1 MEKKIKTALKS
12 SVYAMLILGT
22 VGSFGSLQ
30 AKTSLMDVVS
40 NASVDGF
47 GFMRWAVVNGK
58 DGDGQRYQ
66 LRFKP
71 TVTTGEVNGWSAS
84 AGIFFSIGSATPDG
98 NYTNDEIQ
106 GSRGFRT
113 DMGGSDV
120 FNISN
125 FYVTKNIASWQT
137 MLRAGVMNPLT
148 PMNDVNLDRG
158 IGVYATNKSLEWANV
173 TFLWLDSWMSDDMY
187 IRSFGY
193 KGRDE
198 HKYEGGV
205 ANGDL
210 TGSSV
215 LNNAIGAGIGN
226 DLVSIGL
233 SKETGDFKYRLW
245 YTYGEKLFNYMI
257 FADTSYTYHLND
269 ANSFTILGQ
278 IAATGFQNR
287 FQYLSKSKF
296 FQESGAISSPYSAAE
311 IAKNRGVYN
320 INATYKYAPPESKFS
335 FDVNLGGAGSFGD
348 GYGALIDNTGGLKL
362 GGNIWNTFDGAERNG
377 YGITGAGA
385 LKGSYLNLGYAT
397 INGQYG
403 KLNLGFNVTFIDTN
417 NYVVLRKA
425 STTGSMSGAAK
436 DTHRTITSKA
446 VEAGSSKNPTVT
458 SGFKVHFFEIGPT
471 YRYNFTNNLALIG
484 YWKFAVGDLS
494 FNILRWQVM
503 YTF

>member
-1 MEKKIKTALKS
+1 MKKKTKTALKT
-12 SVYAMLILGT
+12 SVYSMLILGT
-22 VGSFGSLQ
+22 IGSFGSLQ
-30 AKTSLMDVVS
+30 AKTNLMDALQNS
-40 NASVDGF
+40 TIDGF

-58 DGDGQRYQ
+58 DGNGQRYQ
-66 LRFKP
+66 LRLKP
-71 TVTTGEVNGWSAS
+71 TVTTGEVDGWSVS
-84 AGIFFSIGSATPDG
+84 AGLFFSIGSSTPDN

-125 FYVTKNIASWQT
+125 FYVTKNISSWKT
-137 MLRAGVMNPLT
+137 LLRAGVMNPLT

-158 IGVYATNKSLEWANV
+158 IGVYAKNTSVDWANI
-173 TFLWLDSWMSDDMY
+173 TFLWQDSWMSDDIY
-187 IRSFGY
+187 IRSFSYQG
-193 KGRDE
+193 GNN
-198 HKYEGGV
+198 HKYVGGG
-205 ANGDL
+205 ANAGIL
-210 TGSSV
+210 SGTF
-215 LNNAIGAGIGN
+215 NNSIGAGIGN

-257 FADTSYTYHLND
+257 FADTSYTYRLND
-269 ANSFTILGQ
+269 TNSFTILGQ
-278 IAATGFQNR
+278 IAATGMQND
-287 FQYLSKSKF
+287 FHYLSKSKF
-296 FQESGAISSPYSAAE
+296 LQESGAINSPYSAKD
-311 IAKNRGVYN
+311 IAKHRGVYN

-335 FDVNLGGAGSFGD
+335 FDVNVGGAGTFGD

-362 GGNIWNTFDGAERNG
+362 GGQIWNTFDGAERNG
-377 YGITGAGA
+377 FGITGAGA

-417 NYVVLRKA
+417 NYVVLSKA
-425 STTGSMSGAAK
+425 SRSGSMSGAAG
-436 DTHRTITSKA
+436 DMHRTLTAKGVAS
-446 VEAGSSKNPTVT
+446 GSAINPTVT
-458 SGFKVHFFEIGPT
+458 SGFKVHYFEIGPT
-471 YRYNFTNNLALIG
+471 YRYNFTKNLALIG